1 MSNYKIEDIYRISS
15 TRPNSLEVCNLKSGR
30 HLSEIVVG
38 DNNGSIFFFRPNRAN
53 NSIEVIFLFY
63 FTLFYFTLLMI

>member
-15 TRPNSLEVCNLKSGR
+15 TRQNALEVCNNKSGR

-38 DNNGSIFFFRPNRAN
+38 DNNGSIFFLRPNRN
-53 NSIEVIFLFY
+53 TNTVEVTINTFFFY
-63 FTLFYFTLLMI
+63 EI